1 MGLGVRSLSS
11 LEAVFLSEPQ
21 RWLVSWCLSP
31 WTHLPDF
38 LSTDLPVS
46 LLPSGGAQDAIGCT
60 LKIQDPLSISRSAD
74 QQPSPLPCN
83 GACSQVPALGR
94 GHLWGAVILTTT
106 GSHRAVCSSPSVPP
120 APHSIGWW
128 LRASERPGVSSW
140 FSCSLCCV
148 TRGKFLNLSGIPP
161 APLETHQWEQHL

>member
-60 LKIQDPLSISRSAD
+60 ENPGPPLHLKVSRSA
-74 QQPSPLPCN
+74 
-83 GACSQVPALGR
+83 A
-94 GHLWGAVILTTT
+94 
-106 GSHRAVCSSPSVPP
+106 
-120 APHSIGWW
+120 
-128 LRASERPGVSSW
+128 
-140 FSCSLCCV
+140 FS
-148 TRGKFLNLSGIPP
+148 F
-161 APLETHQWEQHL
+161 AM